1 MSLNHIIDGVVPN
14 NELLNVHFDVVKC
27 NQIDTSSSSANP
39 IAIYPVQTSDHTSGY
54 NVTANE
60 LINGALV
67 CDDNAK
73 LNFIFNMPLATALD
87 TALNLSGTTSGK
99 GFKFNLNLPG
109 TLPNTNTIKLQTS
122 TVSKI
127 KFKSSRSNAETEAT
141 LSHFFPNES
150 NITFSVV
157 RQSNGE
163 YWIYG

>member
-1 MSLNHIIDGVVPN
+1 MSLNHILKDIVPDN
-14 NELLNVHFDVVKC
+14 QKLNVRFGIVEADS
-27 NQIDTSSSSANP
+27 IITSSSFASP
-39 IAIYPVQTSDHTSGY
+39 IAISPVQTSDHTSGY

-87 TALNLSGTTSGK
+87 TALNLSGTTAGK
-99 GFKFNLNLPG
+99 GFKFNVNLPS

-122 TVSKI
+122 VVSKI
-127 KFKSSRSNAETEAT
+127 KFKSSRGAETEVT
-141 LSHFFPNES
+141 LQHFSPNES

-157 RQSNGE
+157 RQSSGE